1 MWKMSIWV
9 KFWWIY
15 SNYSDYCQNENKATV
30 AVAQWKKSH
39 TITPLTVLYTL
50 RKTQEMSH
58 QVANEKFMTTDLK
71 NKQKPNVG
79 LREI

>member
-1 MWKMSIWV
+1 MNLLKLLWLLPDIS
-9 KFWWIY
+9 Y
-15 SNYSDYCQNENKATV
+15 LLNENIATV

-39 TITPLTVLYTL
+39 TITLLTGLYTL
-50 RKTQEMSH
+50 RKTHEISH